1 MKQRV
6 AQFHTF
12 LEEGRTVAD
21 RLNIFLAAYPGAI
34 LTGVYPILVDKIGGP
49 EHEVLAVFFDEGSR
63 FPVSPSEDGP
73 LFCVF
78 EDCDQE
84 RDGFGPYCP
93 GHAALEAL
101 EARDARRREV
111 EERHAAEDAQ

>member
-12 LEEGRTVAD
+12 PEEGRTVAD
-21 RLNIFLAAYPGAI
+21 RINVFLAAYPGAI

-49 EHEVLAVFFDEGSR
+49 EHEVLAVFETRNEEDE
-63 FPVSPSEDGP
+63 EDRP
-73 LFCVF
+73 RYCVF

-84 RDGFGPYCP
+84 REGPGPYCP
-93 GHAALEAL
+93 GH
-101 EARDARRREV
+101 DAQEKR
-111 EERHAAEDAQ
+111 AAEASL